1 MDNQPDPVTAP
12 TMGVAPY
19 SPSPLPPVPQ
29 PFSTPPAPR
38 PSGGGLPLTR
48 GQFIGLVVAFLV
60 VMVLGL
66 LFLVWLQR
74 VGALHV
80 LRDIL
85 VIFLAFESILLLI
98 LMGFVLLQLQ
108 SVIQY
113 LNGEVRPILNNVQ
126 ESVSQVTST
135 SNFVRES
142 VAEPFIEA
150 RSTAAGVSQ
159 TMRALFRRPSKP

>member
-1 MDNQPDPVTAP
+1 MDNQPDSVTAP
-12 TMGVAPY
+12 PMGVAHY

-29 PFSTPPAPR
+29 PFSTPPPG

-48 GQFIGLVVAFLV
+48 GQFIGLIVTFIVM
-60 VMVLGL
+60 MVLGL

-74 VGALHV
+74 VGALHI

>member
-1 MDNQPDPVTAP
+1 VDNQPDPVTAP

>member
-1 MDNQPDPVTAP
+1 MDNQRDPVATP
-12 TMGVAPY
+12 SMDVTPY
-19 SPSPLPPVPQ
+19 TPSPVPPVPQ
-29 PFSTPPAPR
+29 PFQPTPPAPS
-38 PSGGGLPLTR
+38 SGGGLPISR
-48 GQFIGLVVAFLV
+48 GQLIGIIVGFIVVVA
-60 VMVLGL
+60 LGL

-85 VIFLAFESILLLI
+85 VIFLAFESILVLVLVGYI
-98 LMGFVLLQLQ
+98 LLQLQ

-126 ESVSQVTST
+126 ESVGQVTAT

-159 TMRALFRRPSKP
+159 TMRALFRRPGKP